1 MDIDKIS
8 NTWYNR
14 FREGVVSAFG
24 VASQHPGLSVWLAL
38 ICETHVCGQPTWSL
52 FLYSVPSAV
61 VPCLDFLLF
70 GGTKMEFFGL
80 ALFSSLTGGALL
92 AVAAVIFLVGL
103 ALTIKGGDWFVDSAS
118 WFAEAT
124 GIPKFVVGATVVS
137 FATTLPELLV
147 SVRAAMNGSAQLA
160 IGNAVGSVTANTT
173 LIMGVSLVAMAG
185 VISRRD
191 FSLKGGLLIAAI
203 VGLTVLSLSGV
214 LPVWSAFILWTIFI
228 IFMISN
234 LIEGKKGAATDKV
247 DTFEKKE
254 IPSKIFFFI
263 LGTASIVFGAEFLVS
278 SGKTIA
284 SGIGI
289 SETIIGFTVIALG
302 TSLPELVTTLTAIR
316 KKENSLSVG
325 NIIGANII
333 DTTLILPL
341 CAVINGQP
349 LPVDR
354 VNLVFDFPVCIA
366 ACAVAIVPTIIQGRF
381 KKWQGYTLLSIYALY
396 MLFLVLNEVGV
407 VALG

>member
-1 MDIDKIS
+1 
-8 NTWYNR
+8 
-14 FREGVVSAFG
+14 
-24 VASQHPGLSVWLAL
+24 
-38 ICETHVCGQPTWSL
+38 
-52 FLYSVPSAV
+52 
-61 VPCLDFLLF
+61 
-70 GGTKMEFFGL
+70 MEFFGFT
-80 ALFSSLTGGALL
+80 LFGDLTGAPLL
-92 AVAAVIFLVGL
+92 AVAAVIFIVGL
-103 ALTIKGGDWFVDSAS
+103 FLTIKGGDWFVDSAS

-124 GIPKFVVGATVVS
+124 GIPKFVVGATIVS

-185 VISRRD
+185 IINRKS
-191 FSLKGGLLIAAI
+191 FALKGGLFLGAVVA
-203 VGLTVLSLSGV
+203 LTLLASKLSL
-214 LPVWSAFILWTIFI
+214 PTWSAYILWAIFL
-228 IFMISN
+228 IFMVSN
-234 LIEGKKGAATDKV
+234 LIEGKKGAVSEKMESY
-247 DTFEKKE
+247 EKKD
-254 IPSKIFFFI
+254 IPAKILFFV
-263 LGTASIVFGAEFLVS
+263 LGTAFIVFGAEFLVS

-341 CAVINGQP
+341 CAVIGGKP
-349 LPVDR
+349 LPVDK

-366 ACAVAIVPTIIQGRF
+366 ACAIAIVPTIIQGKF
-381 KKWQGYTLLSIYALY
+381 KKWQGYALLGTYAFY
-396 MLFLVLNEVGV
+396 MVFLVLNEVGV

>member
-1 MDIDKIS
+1 MAVH
-8 NTWYNR
+8 TWIFY
-14 FREGVVSAFG
+14 
-24 VASQHPGLSVWLAL
+24 
-38 ICETHVCGQPTWSL
+38 C
-52 FLYSVPSAV
+52 
-61 VPCLDFLLF
+61 F
-70 GGTKMEFFGL
+70 GGKNVEFFGFT
-80 ALFSSLTGGALL
+80 LFGSLSGGALL
-92 AVAAVIFLVGL
+92 AVAAGIFIVGL
-103 ALTIKGGDWFVDSAS
+103 ILTIKGGDWFVDSAS

-160 IGNAVGSVTANTT
+160 IGNAIGSVTANTT

-185 VISRRD
+185 VVSRKS
-191 FSLKGGLLIAAI
+191 FSLKGGLFLGAI
-203 VGLTVLSLSGV
+203 VGLTVLSLSGA
-214 LPVWSAFILWTIFI
+214 LPVWSAFVLWAIFLV
-228 IFMISN
+228 FMVSN
-234 LIEGKKGAATDKV
+234 VIEGKQGAGAEKAES
-247 DTFEKKE
+247 FEKKE
-254 IPSKIFFFI
+254 IPAKILFFV

-284 SGIGI
+284 AGIGI

-341 CAVINGQP
+341 CAVINGEA

-366 ACAVAIVPTIIQGRF
+366 ACAVAVVPTIIQGKF
-381 KKWQGYTLLSIYALY
+381 KKWQGYALLTIYALY
-396 MLFLVLNEVGV
+396 MLLLILNETGV

>member
-1 MDIDKIS
+1 
-8 NTWYNR
+8 
-14 FREGVVSAFG
+14 
-24 VASQHPGLSVWLAL
+24 
-38 ICETHVCGQPTWSL
+38 
-52 FLYSVPSAV
+52 
-61 VPCLDFLLF
+61 
-70 GGTKMEFFGL
+70 MEFFGFEFFGGL
-80 ALFSSLTGGALL
+80 AKGPLL
-92 AVAAVIFLVGL
+92 AIAAGLFVIGLVMI
-103 ALTIKGGDWFVDSAS
+103 IKGGDLFVDSAS

-173 LIMGVSLVAMAG
+173 LVMGVSLVAIVG
-185 VISRRD
+185 VVGRKS
-191 FSLKGGLLIAAI
+191 FSLKGGLLLAAI
-203 VGLTVLSLSGV
+203 VGLTLLSLSGF
-214 LPVWSAFILWTIFI
+214 LPVWSAFILWAIFLV
-228 IFMISN
+228 FMVSN
-234 LIEGKKGAATDKV
+234 LIEGKSGAKNEKKGD
-247 DTFEKKE
+247 FEKKE
-254 IPSKIFFFI
+254 VPKKLIFFI
-263 LGTASIVFGAEFLVS
+263 IGTAAIVFGAEFLVS

-316 KKENSLSVG
+316 KKESSLSVG

-341 CAVINGQP
+341 CAVINGKP
-349 LPVDR
+349 LPVENI
-354 VNLVFDFPVCIA
+354 NLVFDFPVCIA
-366 ACAVAIVPTIIQGRF
+366 ACAVATVPTIIHGKF
-381 KKWQGYTLLSIYALY
+381 KRWQGYALLTIYALY
-396 MLFLVLNEVGV
+396 MLFLVLNETGV

>member
-1 MDIDKIS
+1 
-8 NTWYNR
+8 
-14 FREGVVSAFG
+14 
-24 VASQHPGLSVWLAL
+24 
-38 ICETHVCGQPTWSL
+38 
-52 FLYSVPSAV
+52 
-61 VPCLDFLLF
+61 
-70 GGTKMEFFGL
+70 MEFFGFTLFGSL
-80 ALFSSLTGGALL
+80 AGGPLL
-92 AVAAVIFLVGL
+92 AIAAGIFLVGL
-103 ALTIKGGDWFVDSAS
+103 VLTIKGGDWFVDSAS

-185 VISRRD
+185 IINRKS
-191 FSLKGGLLIAAI
+191 FALKGGLFLAAI
-203 VGLTVLSLSGV
+203 VGLTLLSLSGA
-214 LPVWSAFILWTIFI
+214 LPVWSAFVLWAIFLV
-228 IFMISN
+228 FMVSN
-234 LIEGKKGAATDKV
+234 LIEGKKGAGAEKAETC
-247 DTFEKKE
+247 EKKE
-254 IPSKIFFFI
+254 IPSKILFFV

-341 CAVINGQP
+341 CAVINGEA

-366 ACAVAIVPTIIQGRF
+366 ACAVAVVPTIIQGKF
-381 KKWQGYTLLSIYALY
+381 KKWQGYALLSIYALY

-407 VALG
+407 VALA

>member
-1 MDIDKIS
+1 
-8 NTWYNR
+8 
-14 FREGVVSAFG
+14 
-24 VASQHPGLSVWLAL
+24 
-38 ICETHVCGQPTWSL
+38 
-52 FLYSVPSAV
+52 
-61 VPCLDFLLF
+61 
-70 GGTKMEFFGL
+70 MEFFGL
-80 ALFSSLTGGALL
+80 SLFGSLSGGALI
-92 AVAAVIFLVGL
+92 AVAAVIFVVGL
-103 ALTIKGGDWFVDSAS
+103 VLTIKGGDWFVDSAS

-185 VISRRD
+185 IVNRKS
-191 FSLKGGLLIAAI
+191 FSFKGGLFLASI
-203 VGLTVLSLSGV
+203 VGLTLLSLSGL
-214 LPVWSAFILWTIFI
+214 LPTWSAYVLWAIFI

-234 LIEGKKGAATDKV
+234 LVEGKKGAANDEI
-247 DTFEKKE
+247 DSYEKKE
-254 IPSKIFFFI
+254 LPSKIFFFI
-263 LGTASIVFGAEFLVS
+263 IGTAAIVFGAEFLVS

-316 KKENSLSVG
+316 KKESSLSVG

-341 CAVINGQP
+341 CAIINGEA
-349 LPVDR
+349 LPVEKI
-354 VNLVFDFPVCIA
+354 NLVFDFPVCIA
-366 ACAVAIVPTIIQGRF
+366 ACAVAVVPTIIMGKF
-381 KKWQGYTLLSIYALY
+381 KKWQGVALLAIYASY
-396 MLFLVLNEVGV
+396 MVFLVLNETGV
-407 VALG
+407 VAIG

>member
-1 MDIDKIS
+1 
-8 NTWYNR
+8 
-14 FREGVVSAFG
+14 
-24 VASQHPGLSVWLAL
+24 
-38 ICETHVCGQPTWSL
+38 
-52 FLYSVPSAV
+52 
-61 VPCLDFLLF
+61 
-70 GGTKMEFFGL
+70 MEFFGFT
-80 ALFSSLTGGALL
+80 LFGSLTGGALL
-92 AVAAVIFLVGL
+92 AIAAGIFLVGL
-103 ALTIKGGDWFVDSAS
+103 FLTIKGGDWFVDSAS

-185 VISRRD
+185 VISRKE
-191 FSLKGGLLIAAI
+191 FSLKGALLLAAI
-203 VGLTVLSLSGV
+203 GGLTLLSLGNA
-214 LPVWSAFILWTIFI
+214 LPVWSAYILWAIFI
-228 IFMISN
+228 VFMVSN
-234 LIEGKKGAATDKV
+234 LIEGKKGAGLEKADSYDKK
-247 DTFEKKE
+247 D
-254 IPSKIFFFI
+254 IPSKILFFV
-263 LGTASIVFGAEFLVS
+263 LGTAFIVFGAEFLVS

-302 TSLPELVTTLTAIR
+302 TSLPEFVTTLTAIR

-341 CAVINGQP
+341 CAVINGKA

-366 ACAVAIVPTIIQGRF
+366 ACAVAIVPTIIQGKF
-381 KKWQGYTLLSIYALY
+381 KKWQGYALLTIYALY
-396 MLFLVLNEVGV
+396 MLLLVLNETGV

>member
-1 MDIDKIS
+1 
-8 NTWYNR
+8 
-14 FREGVVSAFG
+14 
-24 VASQHPGLSVWLAL
+24 
-38 ICETHVCGQPTWSL
+38 
-52 FLYSVPSAV
+52 
-61 VPCLDFLLF
+61 
-70 GGTKMEFFGL
+70 MEFFGFT
-80 ALFSSLTGGALL
+80 LFGSLTGGALL
-92 AVAAVIFLVGL
+92 AVAAGIFLVGL
-103 ALTIKGGDWFVDSAS
+103 FLTIKGGDWFVDSAS

-185 VISRRD
+185 VISRKE
-191 FSLKGGLLIAAI
+191 FSLKGGLLLAAI
-203 VGLTVLSLSGV
+203 VGLTVLSLSGA
-214 LPVWSAFILWTIFI
+214 LPVWSAYILWAIFLV
-228 IFMISN
+228 FMISN
-234 LIEGKKGAATDKV
+234 LIEGKKSAASDML
-247 DTFEKKE
+247 DSYEKKE
-254 IPSKIFFFI
+254 IPAKVLFFI
-263 LGTASIVFGAEFLVS
+263 IGTASIILGAEALVS

-284 SGIGI
+284 TEIGI

-333 DTTLILPL
+333 DATLILPL
-341 CAVINGQP
+341 CAVINGKP

-354 VNLVFDFPVCIA
+354 INLVFDFPVCIA
-366 ACAVAIVPTIIQGRF
+366 ACAVAVIPTIFQGKF
-381 KKWQGYTLLSIYALY
+381 KKWQGYALLAIYALY
-396 MLFLVLNEVGV
+396 MLLLVLNETGV

>member
-1 MDIDKIS
+1 
-8 NTWYNR
+8 
-14 FREGVVSAFG
+14 
-24 VASQHPGLSVWLAL
+24 
-38 ICETHVCGQPTWSL
+38 
-52 FLYSVPSAV
+52 
-61 VPCLDFLLF
+61 
-70 GGTKMEFFGL
+70 MEFFG
-80 ALFSSLTGGALL
+80 FSFFGSLTGGSLL
-92 AVAAVIFLVGL
+92 AVAAVIFIVGL
-103 ALTIKGGDWFVDSAS
+103 VLTIKGGDWFVDSAS

-160 IGNAVGSVTANTT
+160 IGNAIGSVTANTT
-173 LIMGVSLVAMAG
+173 LIMGLSLVAMAG
-185 VISRRD
+185 VISRKD
-191 FSLKGGLLIAAI
+191 FSLKGGLLLAAI
-203 VGLTVLSLSGV
+203 VALTVISLNGS
-214 LPVWSAFILWTIFI
+214 LPVWSAYVLWAIFF
-228 IFMISN
+228 IFMASN
-234 LIEGKKGAATDKV
+234 LIEGKKGAALEKKASYD
-247 DTFEKKE
+247 KKE
-254 IPSKIFFFI
+254 IPVKILFFV

-289 SETIIGFTVIALG
+289 SEAIIGFTVIALG

-341 CAVINGQP
+341 CAVINGRA

-354 VNLVFDFPVCIA
+354 INLVFDFPVCIA
-366 ACAVAIVPTIIQGRF
+366 ACAVAIIPTIIQGKF
-381 KKWQGYTLLSIYALY
+381 KKWQGFALLAIYALY
-396 MLFLVLNEVGV
+396 MLFLVLNETGIVM
-407 VALG
+407 LG

>member
-1 MDIDKIS
+1 
-8 NTWYNR
+8 
-14 FREGVVSAFG
+14 
-24 VASQHPGLSVWLAL
+24 
-38 ICETHVCGQPTWSL
+38 
-52 FLYSVPSAV
+52 
-61 VPCLDFLLF
+61 
-70 GGTKMEFFGL
+70 MEFFGFS
-80 ALFSSLTGGALL
+80 LFQGLGGGSLLL
-92 AVAAVIFLVGL
+92 VATIIFVVGIF
-103 ALTIKGGDWFVDSAS
+103 LTIKGGDWFVDSAS

-173 LIMGVSLVAMAG
+173 LIMGVSLVAMSG
-185 VISRRD
+185 IISRKS
-191 FSLKGGLLIAAI
+191 FSLKGGLLLGAV
-203 VGLTVLSLSGV
+203 VGLLLLSLGNQ
-214 LPVWSAFILWTIFI
+214 LPTWSAYVLWAIFLA
-228 IFMISN
+228 FMISN
-234 LIEGKKGAATDKV
+234 LIEGKKSAGADKAESY
-247 DTFEKKE
+247 DKKD
-254 IPSKIFFFI
+254 IPSKVLFFVI
-263 LGTASIVFGAEFLVS
+263 GTASIIFGAEFLVS

-284 SGIGI
+284 TAMGI

-316 KKENSLSVG
+316 KKESSLSVG

-341 CAVINGQP
+341 CAVINGEA
-349 LPVDR
+349 LPVDQ
-354 VNLVFDFPVCIA
+354 VNIVFDFPVCIT
-366 ACAVAIVPTIIQGRF
+366 ACAIAIVPTIIQGKF
-381 KKWQGYTLLSIYALY
+381 KKWQGFALLTVYALY

>member
-1 MDIDKIS
+1 
-8 NTWYNR
+8 
-14 FREGVVSAFG
+14 
-24 VASQHPGLSVWLAL
+24 
-38 ICETHVCGQPTWSL
+38 
-52 FLYSVPSAV
+52 
-61 VPCLDFLLF
+61 
-70 GGTKMEFFGL
+70 MEFFGFTF
-80 ALFSSLTGGALL
+80 FSGLSGGLLLT
-92 AVAAVIFLVGL
+92 VAAAFFVVGIY
-103 ALTIKGGDWFVDSAS
+103 LTIKGGDWFVDSAS

-160 IGNAVGSVTANTT
+160 IGNAIGSVTANTT

-185 VISRRD
+185 VVSRKE
-191 FSLKGGLLIAAI
+191 FALKGGLLLAAI
-203 VGLTVLSLSGV
+203 VGLTLLSLSGA
-214 LPVWSAFILWTIFI
+214 LPVWSAFILWAIFI

-234 LIEGKKGAATDKV
+234 LIEGKKSASSEISGSYD
-247 DTFEKKE
+247 KKE
-254 IPSKIFFFI
+254 IPSKVLFFVI
-263 LGTASIVFGAEFLVS
+263 GTASIILGAEFLVA

-325 NIIGANII
+325 NIVGANII

-341 CAVINGQP
+341 CAVINGEA
-349 LPVDR
+349 LPVDKI
-354 VNLVFDFPVCIA
+354 NLIFDFPVCIA
-366 ACAVAIVPTIIQGRF
+366 ACAVAIVPTVIQGRF
-381 KKWQGYTLLSIYALY
+381 KKWQGYALLAIYGLY
-396 MLFLVLNEVGV
+396 MLFLILNETGV

>member
-1 MDIDKIS
+1 
-8 NTWYNR
+8 
-14 FREGVVSAFG
+14 
-24 VASQHPGLSVWLAL
+24 
-38 ICETHVCGQPTWSL
+38 
-52 FLYSVPSAV
+52 
-61 VPCLDFLLF
+61 
-70 GGTKMEFFGL
+70 MEFFGFS
-80 ALFSSLTGGALL
+80 LFSSLSGGALL

-185 VISRRD
+185 IVSRKS
-191 FSLKGGLLIAAI
+191 FSLKGGLLLVAI
-203 VGLTVLSLSGV
+203 VGLTALSLNGM
-214 LPVWSAFILWTIFI
+214 LPTWSAFVLWAIFL

-234 LIEGKKGAATDKV
+234 VIEGKKSAESDEIDAY
-247 DTFEKKE
+247 EKKE
-254 IPSKIFFFI
+254 IPSKVFFFI
-263 LGTASIVFGAEFLVS
+263 IGTASIVFGAEFLVS
-278 SGKTIA
+278 AGKTIA
-284 SGIGI
+284 KGVGI

-316 KKENSLSVG
+316 KKESSLSVG

-341 CAVINGQP
+341 CAVINGTA
-349 LPVDR
+349 LPVER
-354 VNLVFDFPVCIA
+354 INLVFDFPVCIA
-366 ACAVAIVPTIIQGRF
+366 ACAVAIIPTIIMGKF
-381 KKWQGYTLLSIYALY
+381 KKWQGFALLAIYASY
-396 MLFLVLNEVGV
+396 MVLLVLNETGT
-407 VALG
+407 VAIG

>member
-1 MDIDKIS
+1 
-8 NTWYNR
+8 
-14 FREGVVSAFG
+14 
-24 VASQHPGLSVWLAL
+24 
-38 ICETHVCGQPTWSL
+38 
-52 FLYSVPSAV
+52 
-61 VPCLDFLLF
+61 
-70 GGTKMEFFGL
+70 MEFFG
-80 ALFSSLTGGALL
+80 FSFFGSLTDGALL
-92 AVAAVIFLVGL
+92 AVAAGIFIVGL
-103 ALTIKGGDWFVDSAS
+103 TLIIKGGDWFVVSAS
-118 WFAEAT
+118 WFAEAF

-185 VISRRD
+185 VVSRKE
-191 FSLKGGLLIAAI
+191 FSLKGGLFLAAI
-203 VGLTVLSLSGV
+203 VGLTLLSLSGS
-214 LPVWSAFILWTIFI
+214 LPVWSAFILWAIFLV
-228 IFMISN
+228 FMISN
-234 LIEGKKGAATDKV
+234 LIEGKKSASADKS
-247 DTFEKKE
+247 DNYDKKE
-254 IPSKIFFFI
+254 IPSRILFFI
-263 LGTASIVFGAEFLVS
+263 IGTASIVFGAEFLVS

-341 CAVINGQP
+341 CSVINGEA

-366 ACAVAIVPTIIQGRF
+366 ACAVAVVPTIIQGRF
-381 KKWQGYTLLSIYALY
+381 KKWQGYCLLAIYAVY
-396 MLFLVLNEVGV
+396 MLLLILNETGV
-407 VALG
+407 VTLG